1 MTNQRAHLTS
11 REERETPG
19 DAVGAA
25 TTTDRPEESAAATAQ
40 AGSPQGVM
48 ASGEAEAGGP
58 VDEEEFPWEKVI
70 KWGLTV
76 LAVGVVLYL
85 IFRRKD

>member
-1 MTNQRAHLTS
+1 MTNQHAHLTS
-11 REERETPG
+11 REEPETPG

-25 TTTDRPEESAAATAQ
+25 TTTDRPEESAAATA
-40 AGSPQGVM
+40 PQGVM